1 MILVLGGTADSRMV
15 VRELKEAGHPVMVT
29 VVSSYGGALAAGEK
43 PDEVL
48 VQALE
53 PQELSEL
60 ITRHKII
67 AVVDATHPFAQ
78 KISVMAREVCSEQG
92 VSYLRYSR
100 PGTTL
105 PEHPLITLISGYKEA
120 AESAARLGEVIFLTT
135 GSNTLEVFTTAA
147 GLLQKKIVARVL
159 PDPQVLVKCFELGLQ
174 PSQIIAMQGPFSK
187 ELNKAMFQHAS
198 AGVVVTKESGG
209 VGGVAATVEAA
220 LELAIPVVVIARPV
234 EEIESNYK
242 TLNDIL
248 EFIEKATRREN

>member
-29 VVSSYGGALAAGEK
+29 VVSSYGGTLAAGEK

-53 PQELSEL
+53 PQELAEL
-60 ITRHKII
+60 ITRQKII

-78 KISVMAREVCSEQG
+78 NISVMAREVCSKQG

-100 PGTTL
+100 PGTIL
-105 PEHPLITLISGYKEA
+105 PDHPLITIVSGYKEA
-120 AESAARLGEVIFLTT
+120 ADSAAQLGEVIFLTT
-135 GSNTLEVFTTAA
+135 GSKTLEVFAEMA

-159 PDPQVLVKCFELGLQ
+159 PDSKVIEKCLGLGLQ

-187 ELNKAMFQHAS
+187 ELNKAIFQHTCAE
-198 AGVVVTKESGG
+198 VVVTKESGD
-209 VGGVAATVEAA
+209 VGGVDAKVEAA
-220 LELAIPVVVIARPV
+220 LELTIPLLVKSWA
-234 EEIESNYK
+234 
-242 TLNDIL
+242 
-248 EFIEKATRREN
+248 